1 MATGPILNER
11 DWPIVSISIAAA
23 SKRAAVNSRR
33 AVGAVV

>member
-11 DWPIVSISIAAA
+11 DWAIVSFSIAAA
-23 SKRAAVNSRR
+23 SKRAVLNSRR